1 MPSEKDLGVVVD
13 IVAAA
18 RQTLRFVEGMDLNEF
33 RDDPR
38 TSSAVILQLLII
50 GEASK
55 RLSDEFHEKHREI
68 PWSDI
73 VRMRDLLIHH
83 YRRTDL
89 RQVWSTV
96 QTDLSPLLA
105 TLEPLVEPPPH
116 AGDVSGR
123 TAGAE

>member
-1 MPSEKDLGVVVD
+1 MPSEKNLAVVVD
-13 IVAAA
+13 IVTAA
-18 RQTLRFVEGMDLNEF
+18 RQILRFVEGMDLDEF
-33 RDDPR
+33 RRDPK

-55 RLSDEFHEKHREI
+55 RLPGEFHEEHREI

-73 VRMRDLLIHH
+73 MRMRDLLIHH

-96 QTDLSPLLA
+96 QTDLSPLLEA
-105 TLEPLVEPPPH
+105 LEPLVEPPH
-116 AGDVSGR
+116 AERKSDRMSGS
-123 TAGAE
+123 E

>member
-1 MPSEKDLGVVVD
+1 MPSERDLGVVVD
-13 IVAAA
+13 IVTAA
-18 RQTLRFVEGMDLNEF
+18 RQILHFVEGMDLGEF
-33 RDDPR
+33 RRDPK
-38 TSSAVILQLLII
+38 TSSAVILQLLIV

-55 RLSDEFHEKHREI
+55 RLSDEFHEEHREI

-96 QTDLSPLLA
+96 QTVLPPLLEA
-105 TLEPLVEPPPH
+105 LEPLAKPPH
-116 AGDVSGR
+116 EENHGDRMSGP
-123 TAGAE
+123 E